1 MNIDKYFKFVLFF
14 SLIYFLS
21 GYFLA
26 ITWYESKFFSVVDI
40 FFESNPS
47 TNLNSLS
54 HGWGGHAITHP
65 FLNFF
70 TVPVR
75 VVEFVYSLF
84 FDITDRVKF
93 RELVAL
99 SISPLFSSLT
109 LLYLYKT
116 LIVLNIKPLDAIIF
130 TLIFS
135 ITFTNIIFSIVPES
149 YGISCFLISVLL
161 HYFFTYENSGR
172 YYDSVVWFILA
183 VSLAGVTITNICI
196 FSLVFFIH
204 LLKNKNMNCKYAV
217 ILMAFYAIFA
227 FLSVMLFYQLTLNLL
242 DLRVRPTGSISWKL
256 QWLQTDTAGIAT
268 NAINFFSA
276 SINSFFGI
284 FPEIKANKHCK
295 DVSCNA
301 IYFNRNK
308 SHLVFLVIVAL
319 VWAFFLFYSRK
330 FLREKK
336 WVNLYIICSL
346 IVAYNFILHI
356 FFGTETFL
364 YTQHWIV
371 PIFLLMIPMLEKSR
385 MASIILLLLLVIVN
399 GYFLLSADQLVG
411 YTENKGLI
419 N

>member
-1 MNIDKYFKFVLFF
+1 
-14 SLIYFLS
+14 
-21 GYFLA
+21 
-26 ITWYESKFFSVVDI
+26 
-40 FFESNPS
+40 
-47 TNLNSLS
+47 
-54 HGWGGHAITHP
+54 
-65 FLNFF
+65 
-70 TVPVR
+70 
-75 VVEFVYSLF
+75 
-84 FDITDRVKF
+84 
-93 RELVAL
+93 
-99 SISPLFSSLT
+99 
-109 LLYLYKT
+109 
-116 LIVLNIKPLDAIIF
+116 
-130 TLIFS
+130 
-135 ITFTNIIFSIVPES
+135 
-149 YGISCFLISVLL
+149 
-161 HYFFTYENSGR
+161 
-172 YYDSVVWFILA
+172 
-183 VSLAGVTITNICI
+183 
-196 FSLVFFIH
+196 
-204 LLKNKNMNCKYAV
+204 MNCKYAV
-217 ILMAFYAIFA
+217 ILTAFYAIFA

-242 DLRVRPTGSISWKL
+242 DLRVRPAGSISWISK
-256 QWLQTDTAGIAT
+256 WLQTDMAGIAT

-284 FPEIKANKHCK
+284 FPEIKTNKYCK

-385 MASIILLLLLVIVN
+385 IASIILLLLLVIVN

-411 YTENKGLI
+411 YTENMGLI

>member
-1 MNIDKYFKFVLFF
+1 MNIDKYFRFVLFF
-14 SLIYFLS
+14 CLFYFLL

-26 ITWYESKFFSVVDI
+26 ITWYESQYFSVVDI

-47 TNLNSLS
+47 IILKSFS
-54 HGWGGHAITHP
+54 HGWGGHAISHP
-65 FLNFF
+65 FLEFF

-75 VVEFVYSLF
+75 AVEFVCSLF
-84 FDITDRVKF
+84 FDITDRFKF

-99 SISPLFSSLT
+99 AISPAFSSLT

-116 LIVLNIKPLDAIIF
+116 LVVLNIKPLDAIIF

-135 ITFTNIIFSIVPES
+135 ATFTNIIFSIIPES
-149 YGISCFLISVLL
+149 YGASCFLISVLL
-161 HYFFTYENSGR
+161 HYFFTYEKSGG
-172 YYDSVVWFILA
+172 YYECIVWFILA
-183 VSLAGVTITNICI
+183 VSLAGITITNICI

-204 LLKNKNMNCKYAV
+204 LLKNKNMNCKYAA
-217 ILMAFYAIFA
+217 ILTAFYALFA
-227 FLSVMLFYQLTLNLL
+227 FLAVMLFYQLTLNLL
-242 DLRVRPTGSISWKL
+242 DLGVRPAGSISWISK
-256 QWLQTDTAGIAT
+256 WLQTDMSGIAT

-284 FPEIKANKHCK
+284 FPEIKTNKYCK

-336 WVNLYIICSL
+336 WVNLYVICSL

-371 PIFLLMIPMLEKSR
+371 PLFLLMIPLLEKSR
-385 MASIILLLLLVIVN
+385 VASIILLILLVVVN
-399 GYFLLSADQLVG
+399 GDFLLSVDQLVG
-411 YTENKGLI
+411 YTEN
-419 N
+419 

>member
-1 MNIDKYFKFVLFF
+1 MDSDVNIDKYFRFVLFF
-14 SLIYFLS
+14 CLFYFLL

-26 ITWYESKFFSVVDI
+26 ITWYESQYFSVVDI
-40 FFESNPS
+40 FFQSNPS
-47 TNLNSLS
+47 INLKSFS
-54 HGWGGHAITHP
+54 HGWGGHAISHP
-65 FLNFF
+65 FLEFF

-75 VVEFVYSLF
+75 AVEFVCSLF
-84 FDITDRVKF
+84 FDITDRFKF

-99 SISPLFSSLT
+99 AISPAFSSLT

-135 ITFTNIIFSIVPES
+135 ATFTNIIFSIIPES
-149 YGISCFLISVLL
+149 YGASCFLISVLL
-161 HYFFTYENSGR
+161 HYFFTYEKSGG
-172 YYDSVVWFILA
+172 YYDWIVWFILA

-204 LLKNKNMNCKYAV
+204 LLKNKNMNCKYAA
-217 ILMAFYAIFA
+217 ILTAFYALFA
-227 FLSVMLFYQLTLNLL
+227 FLAVMLFYQLTLNLL
-242 DLRVRPTGSISWKL
+242 DLGVRPAGSISWISK
-256 QWLQTDTAGIAT
+256 WLQTDMSGIAT

-284 FPEIKANKHCK
+284 FPEIKTNEYCK

-371 PIFLLMIPMLEKSR
+371 PLFLLMIPLLEKSR
-385 MASIILLLLLVIVN
+385 MASIILLILLVVVN
-399 GYFLLSADQLVG
+399 GNFLLSADQLVG
-411 YTENKGLI
+411 YTEN
-419 N
+419 